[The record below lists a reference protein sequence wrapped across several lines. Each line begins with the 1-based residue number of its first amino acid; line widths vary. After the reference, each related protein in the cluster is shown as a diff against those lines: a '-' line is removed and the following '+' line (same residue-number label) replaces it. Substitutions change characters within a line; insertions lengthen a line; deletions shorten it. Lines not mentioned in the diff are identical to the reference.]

1 MFFAVTV
8 APAFR
13 ETADG
18 PARDRRSTAPCR
30 SRSSVLALAALWL
43 TARSDVREPWACSV
57 RCCVQLAGTT
67 VRFPRGASAMSGR
80 TPFEPATTR
89 EAVVVRSRFAPPG
102 GWILQ
107 VIPFG
112 VLAAAAVVVYE
123 RWAELPARLPVHW
136 NLYGEADRFVDK
148 SPGAVLQSM
157 TVAVFLCGLFA
168 ASAAAVMHSR
178 RVRATGEAAS
188 SESSFRAITAVLLLV
203 GELLIAVL
211 LSQPAIRLL
220 FPWAARQQI
229 MVVTMGGLVVTLVLM
244 AVLLW
249 LGQGGS
255 RRAPATVGEVP
266 VGDRT
271 PDSAWV
277 MGLFYV
283 NRNDP
288 ALLVEKRF
296 GIGYTLNF
304 GHPVS
309 WVLIGLLVAIP
320 VMISSAALR
329 TGRESAGEPVRRRRS
344 PSKRS
349 YEWGSRLH
357 QVRAPPVQAVAR
369 SSPPPPCSR
378 WRWASA
384 ARPRSSR

>member
-1 MFFAVTV
+1 VSIA
-8 APAFR
+8 A
-13 ETADG
+13 
-18 PARDRRSTAPCR
+18 
-30 SRSSVLALAALWL
+30 SVIALAALVLAGGSAMRGVWRFGAL
-43 TARSDVREPWACSV
+43 LI
-57 RCCVQLAGTT
+57 QLAGMT
-67 VRFPRGASAMSGR
+67 VGFLVARRMVLPHAVQ
-80 TPFEPATTR
+80 PAATR
-89 EAVVVRSRFAPPG
+89 EAVMARTRFAPPG
-102 GWILQ
+102 GWLLQ
-107 VIPFG
+107 AIPFG
-112 VLAAAAVVVYE
+112 VLASAAVVVYE

-148 SPGAVLQSM
+148 SLGAVLQSM
-157 TVAVFLCGLFA
+157 AVAAFLCGLFA

-211 LSQPAIRLL
+211 LSQPAIQLL
-220 FPWAARQQI
+220 FPGAARQQI
-229 MVVTMGGLVVTLVLM
+229 MVVTMGGLVVTLVLT

-255 RRAPATVGEVP
+255 RHAPPTAGEAP

-288 ALLVEKRF
+288 ALFIEKRF

-304 GHPVS
+304 GHPLA
-309 WVLIGLLVAIP
+309 WVLIGLLVGIP
-320 VMISSAALR
+320 VLLGLLR
-329 TGRESAGEPVRRRRS
+329 LR
-344 PSKRS
+344 
-349 YEWGSRLH
+349 
-357 QVRAPPVQAVAR
+357 
-369 SSPPPPCSR
+369 
-378 WRWASA
+378 
-384 ARPRSSR
+384 